1 MVLYALVVHRCR
13 GVVHNFL
20 AGLDA
25 DLDIRIIERMC
36 EQMRDPG
43 SLDDAALN
51 ASIAGWGRAEAA
63 AAGQR
68 LASIAELVTRRL
80 GSRLA
85 QERQHWVCDAWDS
98 CAAEVASDL
107 VITHRKASGL
117 MYLALDL
124 RDRFTLVGALLRLGE
139 IPLRVASAI
148 SFRTHL
154 IEDPDLVAAVDAE
167 IAEVAS
173 RWGRFS
179 EERISDA
186 IDARIERHDP
196 DAVRRFRS
204 AKRGMDVR
212 FGKQDDE
219 TGTRSVFGRMS
230 AVDAE
235 VSERRITAMVDG
247 VCPDDPRTV
256 GERRTEA
263 WGVIAAGGDF
273 LPCLCANPDCPASGP
288 DARGRLFDILVLT
301 DDPDAGERVVDEEPP
316 TPAPD
321 GDPPPYDPDYDWER
335 HWHDDP
341 PADEEGEVQP
351 PEDEP
356 DRPKQPAE
364 PLEPAA
370 AEQSEQSDRSAE
382 CVSPASEF
390 TPDSGVPCRYTSIF
404 AGGGILPAA
413 LLADLRRMGASV
425 RTVINPGDSAPE
437 ARYRPSAALQR
448 MVRARDMTCR
458 FTGCDRPA
466 EYCDVDHTMS
476 YADSRLTHPGNTK
489 MLCRKHHLLKTFW
502 VGRGGWTDEQLSDG
516 TILWTS
522 PSGREHRAPPG
533 SRIFF
538 PNWDTTTPLPDST
551 TAVAAEPSPDRGLR
565 MPKRRR
571 TRAQQRAANIRA
583 ERKRNREAADNTP
596 AAF

>member
-1 MVLYALVVHRCR
+1 MVLCTYVMHRCR

-20 AGLDA
+20 AGLDPH
-25 DLDIRIIERMC
+25 LDIRIIERMC
-36 EQMRDPG
+36 ERMRDPG

-51 ASIAGWGRAEAA
+51 ASIAEWGRAEAM
-63 AAGQR
+63 AAGHR
-68 LASIAELVTRRL
+68 LASVAELVSRRL
-80 GSRLA
+80 GSALA
-85 QERQHWVCDAWDS
+85 HERRYWVCDAWDS

-124 RDRFTLVGALLRLGE
+124 RDRFPLVGALLRSGE

-154 IEDPDLVAAVDAE
+154 IEDPDLVAAVDAA
-167 IAEVAS
+167 IAEVATK
-173 RWGRFS
+173 WGRFS
-179 EERISDA
+179 EERLSDA
-186 IDARIERHDP
+186 IDARIELHDP

-235 VSERRITAMVDG
+235 LSERRIAAMVDG

-263 WGVIAAGGDF
+263 WGVIAAGGDL
-273 LPCLCANPDCPASGP
+273 LPCLCANPDCPATGP

-301 DDPDAGERVVDEEPP
+301 DDPEAGAGVVEQEPP
-316 TPAPD
+316 TPDPD
-321 GDPPPYDPDYDWER
+321 VDPPQCDPDYDWEQ

-341 PADEEGEVQP
+341 LADEQKEMPP

-356 DRPKQPAE
+356 GTDEPAE

-370 AEQSEQSDRSAE
+370 EADERSPEGAALAAELTTD
-382 CVSPASEF
+382 PA
-390 TPDSGVPCRYTSIF
+390 PRCRYTTIV

-425 RTVINPGDSAPE
+425 RTVVNPEDLGAE
-437 ARYRPSAALQR
+437 RRYRPSVSLQR
-448 MVRARDMTCR
+448 MVGARDMTCR

-466 EYCDVDHTMS
+466 EYCDLDHTMS
-476 YADSRLTHPGNTK
+476 YAGSRMTHPGNIK
-489 MLCRKHHLLKTFW
+489 MLCRKHYRLAGVPLYPWAKPPP
-502 VGRGGWTDEQLSDG
+502 RS
-516 TILWTS
+516 TS
-522 PSGREHRAPPG
+522 E
-533 SRIFF
+533 SRPI
-538 PNWDTTTPLPDST
+538 
-551 TAVAAEPSPDRGLR
+551 
-565 MPKRRR
+565 
-571 TRAQQRAANIRA
+571 QRASNLA
-583 ERKRNREAADNTP
+583 
-596 AAF
+596 